1 MYVGQKAG
9 DNVLKDKDGKEFRC
23 FRGIKKLGR
32 GTFAD
37 VYQGEWINPPDNIPI
52 KVAIKEFYL
61 NKQTLRRALE
71 TEITIMQTLDHPN
84 IVKLVSVIAIE
95 KKVDDSY
102 DSFVGDNVDEDKLWV
117 ILEFCEGGDFKTF
130 LKDTKNSPK
139 QQRLSEKW
147 ARIYMKQIAE
157 GLRYLRSK
165 NIIHRDLKPHNL
177 LMTKDHKTIKIAD
190 FGFARILGSEALEA
204 TVCGSPLYMAPEVLR
219 GEEYNSK
226 ADLWS
231 VGVILYEMLCGVRPF
246 QNVNDI
252 YTLKQMVDQAPIQFP
267 KRIVITRECKRLL
280 GQLLQ
285 KDHRKRI
292 EWTDFFEYEWFEK
305 EIALPPISSMA
316 RPQGLPASTA
326 PVPIQQ
332 PQTPLAQKGVRLN
345 IVNNYMERLSSAPV
359 GSRVFSPPIRN
370 NSMSVTPSDQD
381 TIASSMFVPATT
393 PYGGSDP
400 FGSMPIGGAGA
411 ENSQSSDNIFLCGP
425 QSQSVPAK
433 PTRTTSLPPKGG
445 LASSV
450 SQSLSDIFKTG
461 YSLIQDSFQHGY

>member
-1 MYVGQKAG
+1 MYGQKP
-9 DNVLKDKDGKEFRC
+9 DEILKDKDGKEFRC
-23 FRGIKKLGR
+23 LRNLKKLGR

-37 VYQGEWINPPDNIPI
+37 VFRGEWINPPNNSEVV

-61 NKQTLRRALE
+61 NKQTLKRALE
-71 TEITIMQTLDHPN
+71 TEITIMQSLDHPN
-84 IVKLVSVIAIE
+84 IVKLISVIAVE
-95 KKVDDSY
+95 KKENIDDSFEVNCQT
-102 DSFVGDNVDEDKLWV
+102 STEDKLWV

-246 QNVNDI
+246 QDVSNI
-252 YTLKQMVDQAPIQFP
+252 IALRQKVDHDPIQFP
-267 KRIVITRECKRLL
+267 KRIIISRECRRLL
-280 GQLLQ
+280 VHLLQ
-285 KDHRKRI
+285 KDHRRRI
-292 EWTDFFEYEWFEK
+292 EWQEFFDHEWFEK
-305 EIALPPISSMA
+305 ELVLPPQQIGP
-316 RPQGLPASTA
+316 RPQGVPASTA
-326 PVPIQQ
+326 PMAIPGSQQ
-332 PQTPLAQKGVRLN
+332 QQGIRLN
-345 IVNNYMERLSSAPV
+345 IVTNYMERLSSAPQLT
-359 GSRVFSPPIRN
+359 RATAFSPPTRN
-370 NSMSVTPSDQD
+370 SVSITPGDRD
-381 TIASSMFVPATT
+381 IASSMFVPATT

-400 FGSMPIGGAGA
+400 FGAASSMPADD
-411 ENSQSSDNIFLCGP
+411 SSSMGTTPTARPP
-425 QSQSVPAK
+425 Q
-433 PTRTTSLPPKGG
+433 RG
-445 LASSV
+445 LSSV
-450 SQSLSDIFKTG
+450 SQSLSEVFSTG
-461 YSLIQDSFQHGY
+461 YGLLKDSFHTGH

>member
-1 MYVGQKAG
+1 MHGQRP
-9 DNVLKDKDGKEFRC
+9 DEILRDKDGKEFRC
-23 FRGIKKLGR
+23 LRNLKKLGR

-37 VYQGEWINPPDNIPI
+37 VWQGEWLNPAASEVV

-61 NKQTLRRALE
+61 NKQTLKRALE
-71 TEITIMQTLDHPN
+71 TEITIMQSLDHPN
-84 IVKLVSVIAIE
+84 IVKLISVIAVE
-95 KKVDDSY
+95 KKLNIDDSFEANTLGHQ
-102 DSFVGDNVDEDKLWV
+102 SSSEDKLWV

-204 TVCGSPLYMAPEVLR
+204 TVCGSPLYMAPEILR

-246 QNVNDI
+246 QDVSNI
-252 YTLKQMVDQAPIQFP
+252 IALRQKVDHDPIQFP
-267 KRIVITRECKRLL
+267 KRITISRECRRLL
-280 GQLLQ
+280 IQLLQ
-285 KDHRKRI
+285 KDHRRRI
-292 EWTDFFEYEWFEK
+292 EWQDFFDHEWFEK
-305 EIALPPISSMA
+305 EDILPPQQIGP

-326 PVPIQQ
+326 PVSIPRQQ
-332 PQTPLAQKGVRLN
+332 QGLRLN
-345 IVNNYMERLSSAPV
+345 IVPNYMERLSSAPQLTNAP
-359 GSRVFSPPIRN
+359 RVFSPPVV
-370 NSMSVTPSDQD
+370 SVTPVER
-381 TIASSMFVPATT
+381 ASSMFVPSTT

-400 FGSMPIGGAGA
+400 FGAG
-411 ENSQSSDNIFLCGP
+411 F
-425 QSQSVPAK
+425 
-433 PTRTTSLPPKGG
+433 G
-445 LASSV
+445 LAADDDDDDDASATPSGTAAPPPRAPQRGLSSV
-450 SQSLSDIFKTG
+450 SQSLSEVFSTG
-461 YSLIQDSFQHGY
+461 YGLLKDSFQTGF